1 MPLCDMDV
9 QVLQVLNSCSFL
21 DPLMITL
28 SVVGNL
34 YLWVVIGVLVF
45 WFNGK
50 NVAISYGAVLFITWL
65 IVVFLKSYLMFP
77 RPEDVRVLVE
87 ASGYSMPS
95 GHAALSFASAMFL
108 HPLASGKLR
117 STIWILTILVSISR
131 MFVGVHYPCDVI
143 AGALLGLAI
152 GYGGTRAGRF
162 AESYIGTYVKKR

>member
-1 MPLCDMDV
+1 MDV

-21 DPLMITL
+21 DPLMIAL

-34 YLWVVIGVLVF
+34 YLWVVIGVLLF

-50 NVAISYGAVLFITWL
+50 NVAISYGAILFITWL
-65 IVVFLKSYLMFP
+65 IVVFLKLYLMFP

-87 ASGYSMPS
+87 AFGYSMPS

-108 HPLASGKLR
+108 HPLVSGKLR
-117 STIWILTILVSISR
+117 SAIWILMVLVSISR

-143 AGALLGLAI
+143 AGALIGTVI
-152 GYGGTRAGRF
+152 GYGGMRAGRY
-162 AESYIGTYVKKR
+162 AESYIGTYVQKR